1 MLHFLLL
8 LGLYVGASIAATRAL
23 FIGNSYI
30 YFNGGVEHMYEQL
43 MNLHGVDSTHAQ
55 AIALPNYRLRQ
66 HVHDGVLSK
75 AGDDWSHVILQEQSQ
90 TPGLPEDDSE
100 RQASTEAFCT
110 LAVAACT
117 AGSSCIILL
126 QTWGRRDG
134 DKEYPE
140 LYGSFD
146 AMQRRL
152 TNGYFAMTDEVRR
165 ALDAVGIS
173 AEVRIAP
180 AGEAFGAVRG
190 LDEALFHSLY
200 HSDGAH
206 PSIAGTYLTAC
217 VLAGCLH
224 PELQLTDLGSYLPD
238 GLSERDATRLRQVAH
253 ETLTRRPET

>member
-1 MLHFLLL
+1 M
-8 LGLYVGASIAATRAL
+8 
-23 FIGNSYI
+23 
-30 YFNGGVEHMYEQL
+30 
-43 MNLHGVDSTHAQ
+43 
-55 AIALPNYRLRQ
+55 
-66 HVHDGVLSK
+66 
-75 AGDDWSHVILQEQSQ
+75 
-90 TPGLPEDDSE
+90 
-100 RQASTEAFCT
+100 
-110 LAVAACT
+110 AVAACT
-117 AGSSCIILL
+117 AGSAASFCYRLGAGETAIKNIRSCTAALT
-126 QTWGRRDG
+126 QC
-134 DKEYPE
+134 
-140 LYGSFD
+140 
-146 AMQRRL
+146 RL